1 MNVLLQGGLGNQMF
15 QGAFKHG
22 AIIGRDVV
30 SLGKTHHIMR
40 SWRSEG
46 GVGTTL
52 CGLKVA
58 IGFGVGGVWENVPTG
73 KWEVEKDCG
82 TCLKSESKV
91 RNYGISRTAKAG
103 PEARKGI

>member
-1 MNVLLQGGLGNQMF
+1 M
-15 QGAFKHG
+15 KHG

-58 IGFGVGGVWENVPTG
+58 IGFGVDGVWENVPTG

-82 TCLKSESKV
+82 TCLRVLGPRQRRKL
-91 RNYGISRTAKAG
+91 KATEMSTYSG
-103 PEARKGI
+103 YDSIH

>member
-1 MNVLLQGGLGNQMF
+1 M
-15 QGAFKHG
+15 KHG

-58 IGFGVGGVWENVPTG
+58 IGFGVDGVWENVPTG

-82 TCLKSESKV
+82 TCLRVLAGGRETGN
-91 RNYGISRTAKAG
+91 RAKG
-103 PEARKGI
+103 LVHRIGLP